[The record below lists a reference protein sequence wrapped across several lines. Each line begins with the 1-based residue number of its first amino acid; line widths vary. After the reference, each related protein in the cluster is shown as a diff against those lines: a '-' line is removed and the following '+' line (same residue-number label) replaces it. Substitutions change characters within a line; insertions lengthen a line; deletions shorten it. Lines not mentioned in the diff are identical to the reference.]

1 MGQIG
6 LRHELNVA
14 RTQLQQME
22 VPVFS
27 VCRSP
32 VPRRQFWERTELTE
46 LTYNLYMIMN
56 DYELIMMYCMS
67 LEWPGTHHWVVHAP
81 GPLRAIEHF
90 RQLRKGKMH
99 TQGEIEDRLF
109 ISPFVCRFLHWPLTW
124 AKQVRQTPLWLLTVL
139 FWVATLRFFMFE
151 YDTAR

>member
-46 LTYNLYMIMN
+46 LTQLKPFLLYNLYDMIMN

-67 LEWPGTHHWVVHAP
+67 LE
-81 GPLRAIEHF
+81 
-90 RQLRKGKMH
+90 
-99 TQGEIEDRLF
+99 
-109 ISPFVCRFLHWPLTW
+109 
-124 AKQVRQTPLWLLTVL
+124 
-139 FWVATLRFFMFE
+139 
-151 YDTAR
+151 